1 MTEAD
6 TSDLIWLR
14 PEPSERRPRF
24 SRDQITATAV
34 RIADAEGFGAV
45 TMKRIAT
52 DLGAGTMSLY
62 YYVRTK
68 ADVVAL
74 MQDAILA
81 DVLIPDDELPSQWR
95 EAVTVIAR
103 RTRDVLLAHPWS
115 IASLDNAQ
123 FGPNAMRHIEQSL
136 AALDQLD
143 LDPAAKLSLWGIVDD
158 YVFGSALHIIEAR
171 TRTAQAQHNPR
182 LLADALTFGQQ
193 QLATGQFP
201 RLAALYQQ
209 QVESGPSAFHDR
221 DSARSPTT
229 PDQLAAQFEHG
240 LTALLDGLGC
250 AATPGDTSHPA
261 HDQPPSASD

>member
-1 MTEAD
+1 MAETD
-6 TSDLIWLR
+6 TNELIWLR

-24 SRDQITATAV
+24 SRDQITATAL
-34 RIADAEGFGAV
+34 RIADVNGFEAV

-52 DLGAGTMSLY
+52 ELGAGTMSLY

-81 DVLIPDDELPSQWR
+81 DLLFPDDELPSGWR

-115 IASLDNAQ
+115 IASLNQAQ

-158 YVFGSALHIIEAR
+158 YVFGSALHTIETR
-171 TRTAQAQHNPR
+171 TRTVQAQHNPQ

-201 RLAALYQQ
+201 RLQALYQQ
-209 QVESGPSAFHDR
+209 QAESDPAAPHDR
-221 DSARSPTT
+221 DSASTPAT

-240 LTALLDGLGC
+240 LTALLDGLGW
-250 AATPGDTSHPA
+250 AGTPDDTPHPA
-261 HDQPPSASD
+261 HDQPPGTSG